1 MRAVD
6 TAVLALLAG
15 TGVDVNDG
23 LVDADNS
30 TNVVTYPVPYLVY
43 ASSIGDDNTEGSEA
57 YRLCGPGQQRSVFFS
72 VMYVGEDRNQAKWAG
87 EKVRTALRRK
97 RVTGT
102 GIRSSGLIHLEESQ
116 RVRRDDDAIRP
127 DGTPLFYGVD
137 NYAVVVTP
145 EEFFS

>member
-6 TAVLALLAG
+6 TALLTLLAT
-15 TGVDVNDG
+15 TGVDVNDSF
-23 LVDADNS
+23 VDADN
-30 TNVVTYPVPYLVY
+30 TGQTVTYPVPYLVY
-43 ASSIGDDNTEGSEA
+43 ASSIGDDDHGH
-57 YRLCGPGQQRSVFFS
+57 RLSGDYGLRSVFFS
-72 VMYVGEDRNQAKWAG
+72 IMYVGEDRNQAKWAG
-87 EKVRTALRRK
+87 EKVRTALRRQ
-97 RVTGT
+97 RVTGA